1 MRSIIDGSPATLPRR
16 TVDTVS
22 LTRESVVSP
31 KDSTQDSGPSFS
43 RRPGESARAR
53 DVRVWSESKPPL
65 IRYLTHAVVESGR
78 NPLSIAREY
87 IRLARGRGRI
97 TLPEYVQYGV
107 YDPSL
112 SGDDRS
118 RFISEALH
126 WPIVRHCNDITWEAA
141 TEDKWLCAQILGRA
155 GVRAPAML
163 AVIDT
168 TDRTFP
174 GTRVVRTANE
184 LRDLF
189 MSHCRDG
196 ASVFCKPN
204 GGMMSL
210 GAFIVSGADSGGL
223 HVVGEGFMDY
233 DVCLAEFVGG
243 ECYVA
248 QEMLENHPF
257 LARYSDRVATARVY
271 MLRTEGGVR
280 VPFAAL
286 KIAAPDQIAD
296 NYWRPG
302 GLACDVDPR
311 TGAIRTA
318 RTKDT
323 FGTTA
328 HDVHPQTGAALV
340 GEVVPMWDRIVGL
353 ARVCSSIFAPTRYG
367 SMDVAIQADG
377 PAVVEVNT
385 GGAFNIPQLATGR
398 GFLTDEVLEFF
409 RSCGYKG

>member
-1 MRSIIDGSPATLPRR
+1 M
-16 TVDTVS
+16 
-22 LTRESVVSP
+22 
-31 KDSTQDSGPSFS
+31 
-43 RRPGESARAR
+43 
-53 DVRVWSESKPPL
+53 
-65 IRYLTHAVVESGR
+65 
-78 NPLSIAREY
+78 SIAREY
-87 IRLARGRGRI
+87 IPLARGRGRV
-97 TLPEYVQYGV
+97 TLPEYVQYGI

-112 SGDDRS
+112 SRDDRS

-126 WPIVRHCNDITWEAA
+126 WPIVRRCNDITWEAA
-141 TEDKWLCAQILGRA
+141 TEDKWLCAQILGCA
-155 GVRAPAML
+155 GVRVPAML

-168 TDRTFP
+168 SDRTFP
-174 GTRVVRTANE
+174 GTRTIRTERE

-189 MSHCRDG
+189 MSYCRGG

-204 GGMMSL
+204 GGIASF
-210 GAFIVSGADSGGL
+210 GAFIVDAAESEGL
-223 HVVGEGFMDY
+223 HVVGEGFMGY

-248 QEMLENHPF
+248 QEILANHPF
-257 LARYSDRVATARVY
+257 LARYSDRLATVRVY

-280 VPFAAL
+280 LPFAAL
-286 KIAAPDQIAD
+286 KVAAPDEIAD

-302 GLACDVDPR
+302 GLACDIDPQ

-328 HDVHPQTGAALV
+328 HDVHPETGAALV
-340 GEVVPMWDRIVGL
+340 GEVLPMWDRVVSL
-353 ARVCSSIFAPTRYG
+353 ARECSSIFGPVRYA
-367 SMDVAIQADG
+367 SMDVAVLADG

-385 GGAFNIPQLATGR
+385 GGAFNIPQLASGR